1 METKGDTKNTWHKL
15 TEDNALRKQNIID
28 ELKFAKILYLADVLE
43 DISVELGQRMH
54 SHHDICKSIDGIVND
69 LRDTVKN
76 DLSDPMLEQQ
86 KFEIKQLEKTYKAD
100 MTMVPL
106 DHREDYEKEIRKGV
120 EDDLL
125 GFIKKNKLIRV
136 RRLKDEYNFPMFVA
150 SLIVGIEKD
159 ADIPRQEPGITFLD
173 KLAKNIDK
181 E

>member
-15 TEDNALRKQNIID
+15 TEDNALRKQNMID

-76 DLSDPMLEQQ
+76 NQPDPMLVQQ
-86 KFEIKQLEKTYKAD
+86 KVVIKRLETKHMAD
-100 MTMVPL
+100 MMVPL
-106 DHREDYEKEIRKGV
+106 DRREEYEKIISDCV
-120 EDDLL
+120 ENELL

-136 RRLKDEYNFPMFVA
+136 RRLEDEHNIPMFVA
-150 SLIVGIEKD
+150 SLIVAIEKD
-159 ADIPRQEPGITFLD
+159 ADIPRREPGITFLD
-173 KLAKNIDK
+173 KLAKNIDEK
-181 E
+181 